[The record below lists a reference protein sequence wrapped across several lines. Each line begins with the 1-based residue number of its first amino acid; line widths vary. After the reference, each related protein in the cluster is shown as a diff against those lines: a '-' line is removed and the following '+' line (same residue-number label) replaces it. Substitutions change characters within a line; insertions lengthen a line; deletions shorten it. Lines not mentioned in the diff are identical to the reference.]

1 MAIKL
6 NSPTLSVHNKF
17 TLKLYDTDG
26 KLLQEAEAYNAASA
40 RKYTMMSINRTFP
53 GGTGFSYGL
62 SRVNLGVGTG
72 TIDIDTQDYLF
83 TNAFA
88 LENLTW
94 NRVSD
99 FTFTNMHYR
108 ATATF
113 PPTTSYVGELTEIGL
128 GPDGSW
134 RLMSHALL
142 VDAENNPITVSKTST
157 NILIVTIDMFV
168 TAKLVEQPFGF
179 LYYPARASNL
189 AGAGQDISGLLIAR
203 QTEQLP
209 GTGGRIFLY
218 SSQYC
223 PEGSNGIA
231 NSCVADINESSG
243 SSASN
248 TSWTASVTTADSG
261 QFPCKYTSL
270 NNRIDAD
277 VTNFGFA
284 HSVVFPGFGII
295 PLPNAAICP
304 EYNYNGIAVGTGDGA
319 TTIFLPAVNEV
330 VSAKIYVDGALTEAT
345 FQNFDPR
352 KSPLWN
358 KGIRVDYIKG
368 TSICTSLPIPS
379 VGVSGV
385 KSSAISI
392 PMSSQAAAGYTA
404 YGQASQFAPAKYT
417 GASNYNITRLGTEIV
432 YYDEAGITLDHI
444 RIGKHCHYTNISSSG
459 YRKFITNTYTLSYS
473 DDDVT
478 WTEAITINT
487 AYVTTYFTRIT
498 AKYWKL
504 SGGTYG
510 GGYPERS
517 FYGYTS
523 VPAQE
528 VSSCADYDPKY
539 IVAGNSAEFDFGKCG
554 INFTTAPAAGTIIT
568 MDAVLNLPYKD
579 TNTILIC
586 SYEAEVPDPGEA
598 T

>member
-1 MAIKL
+1 M
-6 NSPTLSVHNKF
+6 
-17 TLKLYDTDG
+17 
-26 KLLQEAEAYNAASA
+26 
-40 RKYTMMSINRTFP
+40 
-53 GGTGFSYGL
+53 
-62 SRVNLGVGTG
+62 
-72 TIDIDTQDYLF
+72 
-83 TNAFA
+83 
-88 LENLTW
+88 
-94 NRVSD
+94 
-99 FTFTNMHYR
+99 
-108 ATATF
+108 
-113 PPTTSYVGELTEIGL
+113 
-128 GPDGSW
+128 
-134 RLMSHALL
+134 
-142 VDAENNPITVSKTST
+142 
-157 NILIVTIDMFV
+157 
-168 TAKLVEQPFGF
+168 
-179 LYYPARASNL
+179 
-189 AGAGQDISGLLIAR
+189 
-203 QTEQLP
+203 
-209 GTGGRIFLY
+209 
-218 SSQYC
+218 
-223 PEGSNGIA
+223 
-231 NSCVADINESSG
+231 
-243 SSASN
+243 
-248 TSWTASVTTADSG
+248 
-261 QFPCKYTSL
+261 
-270 NNRIDAD
+270 
-277 VTNFGFA
+277 
-284 HSVVFPGFGII
+284 
-295 PLPNAAICP
+295 
-304 EYNYNGIAVGTGDGA
+304 
-319 TTIFLPAVNEV
+319 
-330 VSAKIYVDGALTEAT
+330 TEAT

-379 VGVSGV
+379 IGVSGA

-392 PMSSQAAAGYTA
+392 PMSSQVAAGYTA
-404 YGQASQFAPAKYT
+404 YGQASQYAPAKYT
-417 GASNYNITRLGTEIV
+417 DAGGYSITRLGTEIV

-444 RIGKHCHYTNISSSG
+444 RIGKHCHYTDASSSG

-487 AYVTTYFTRIT
+487 AYVTTYFTSIT

-504 SGGTYG
+504 SGGTRG

-554 INFTTAPAAGTIIT
+554 INFTEAPAAGTIIT